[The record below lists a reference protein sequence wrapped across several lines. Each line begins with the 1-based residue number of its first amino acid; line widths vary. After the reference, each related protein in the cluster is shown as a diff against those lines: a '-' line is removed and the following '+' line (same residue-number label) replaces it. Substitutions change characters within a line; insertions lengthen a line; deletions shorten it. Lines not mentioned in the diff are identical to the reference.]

1 MKLLFDEVN
10 MCRGRPKLALQASG
24 DKNVY
29 YGLNTSGWWAGG
41 MKLFFDD
48 ENMCRGR
55 PKIALPAS
63 EEQNMYYGSDTS
75 VLWFGH

>member
-1 MKLLFDEVN
+1 LKLLFDEVN
-10 MCRGRPKLALQASG
+10 MCHGRPKIALHASG

-41 MKLFFDD
+41 MKSLFDD

-55 PKIALPAS
+55 PKIALQAS
-63 EEQNMYYGSDTS
+63 GAKNVYNGSDTS

>member
-1 MKLLFDEVN
+1 MKTCVVPHA
-10 MCRGRPKLALQASG
+10 RPKTALPVLVA
-24 DKNVY
+24 K
-29 YGLNTSGWWAGG
+29 TTGG
-41 MKLFFDD
+41 MKLLFDD

-63 EEQNMYYGSDTS
+63 GDQNVYYGSDTS